1 MDARNSATAGDVEK
15 APASFFALAR
25 RLWGDYLSRYWP
37 RLALSLI
44 AMAAYAASASLIPLG
59 VEWINAGLA
68 GGSERFSPDLRDVM
82 IFGPL
87 VIVALGAINAVAQYV
102 QTRLTAGAA
111 LSTLRDLQ
119 NDMFSSLMAMDFAQQ
134 RSEVSGQIISR
145 FTNDTLVLR
154 DTLTRAANAVRNIAT
169 LIGLCAMMIYYDWA
183 LFLVILGVYPLIGVP
198 VVRIGKFLRKTS
210 SSAQQQAGD
219 VTTLIGETVG
229 GARMVKTYQIEPL
242 ERVRAAD
249 AFDDRLALLK
259 KMAYARGLNEPFIFF
274 AGSLAMALVVAI
286 VAMRISAGAL
296 TVSEFVG
303 FIIALLLLSQP
314 ARGLGTLNAVMQEGF
329 GAFERMLALIDAKP
343 AITTTEEAGDLP
355 PGPGAIRFEAVSFSY
370 RGEIENGA
378 RALDGVTLDIP
389 AGAMV
394 ALVGASGS
402 GKSTMIN
409 LLPRL
414 YEPDAGRI
422 RIDGHDITQ
431 VTLRSLRARIAMVSQ
446 DAVIFNMSAL
456 ENIAF
461 GRPGASRAEIIQAAS
476 DAAANDFIAALPNGY
491 DTPLGEGGGALSG
504 GQRQRIAL
512 ARAFL
517 KDAPILLLDEATSAL
532 DAESET
538 KIQAAL
544 ARLTKG
550 RTTLVIAHRLSTV
563 KDADLIAVLDNGRIV
578 ETGKHDA
585 LIAKDGAYARQAR
598 LQFSN

>member
-1 MDARNSATAGDVEK
+1 MDARNSATGGDTAT
-15 APASFFALAR
+15 APASSLALAG
-25 RLWGDYLSRYWP
+25 RLWGGYLSRYWP

-44 AMAAYAASASLIPLG
+44 AMAAYAASASLIPVG

-68 GGSERFSPDLRDVM
+68 GGSERFSPGLRTVM

-87 VIVALGAINAVAQYV
+87 VIITLGAINAVAQYV

-134 RSEVSGQIISR
+134 RSEVSGQTISR

-154 DTLTRAANAVRNIAT
+154 ETLTRAANAVRDIAT
-169 LIGLCAMMIYYDWA
+169 LAGLCAMMIYYDWA
-183 LFLVILGVYPLIGVP
+183 LFLVILAVYPLIGVP
-198 VVRIGKFLRKTS
+198 VMRIGKFLRKTS
-210 SSAQQQAGD
+210 SSAQEQAGD
-219 VTTLIGETVG
+219 VTALIGETVA
-229 GARMVKTYQIEPL
+229 GARMVKSYQIEPL

-286 VAMRISAGAL
+286 VAMRISTGAL

-329 GAFERMLALIDAKP
+329 GAFERMLNLIDAKP
-343 AITTTEEAGDLP
+343 EIKTVDKAGDLLS
-355 PGPGAIRFEAVSFSY
+355 GPGAIRFDAVSFAY
-370 RGEIENGA
+370 RGATENGA
-378 RALDGVTLDIP
+378 RALDGVSLDIP

-414 YEPDAGRI
+414 YEPNSGRI
-422 RIDGHDITQ
+422 QIDGHDVAQ

-544 ARLTKG
+544 TRLTEG

-578 ETGKHDA
+578 ETGTHDE
-585 LIAKDGAYARQAR
+585 LIAKDGVYASQAR
-598 LQFSN
+598 LQLS